1 MGSDLLSKKGANTL
15 PAYYDVSR
23 ATTTSSGAAS
33 ESEHVRALTTT
44 AQATVR
50 IMGVYGACRSG
61 TAGGAQL
68 RVKTYATVGSGGT
81 SQTPAK
87 RNANSAAASSV
98 WTNDASA
105 ITAGTTAT
113 TRLTIGL
120 AQTGGMGGWVALE
133 IDHALAL
140 LTGGGA
146 NGNMSLFSIANAA
159 SIAIDTTTEFQ
170 EN

>member
-1 MGSDLLSKKGANTL
+1 
-15 PAYYDVSR
+15 
-23 ATTTSSGAAS
+23 
-33 ESEHVRALTTT
+33 VRALTTT

-68 RVKTYATVGSGGT
+68 RVKTFTTPGSGGT
-81 SQTPAK
+81 STTPSK
-87 RNANSAAASSV
+87 RNGNSPAASSI
-98 WTNDASA
+98 WANDATA
-105 ITAGTTAT
+105 LTAGTTAV

-133 IDHALAL
+133 VDHALAL
-140 LTGGGA
+140 LTGSGA
-146 NGNMSLFSIANAA
+146 SGNMEIYSISNAA
-159 SIAIDTTTEFQ
+159 SIAIDITTEFQ